1 MDETIDTFEH
11 VKEDKPDPELE
22 ELDGKVHVGDDEI
35 IGLAD
40 AVFTSVSEKLTWLP
54 LGPLHWC
61 RQKIRKENFKLV
73 QKDDIWQF
81 WQWPGQKVDL
91 LDDFKVDLK
100 ALDDNKW
107 IIKDTLTL
115 DTFDTAQYKIEI

>member
-40 AVFTSVSEKLTWLP
+40 AVNTNVSVKLTWLL
-54 LGPLHWC
+54 LGVLNFC
-61 RQKIRKENFKLV
+61 RLKIPKRKPSCAERTTFRSPDSGQGTENLQDGSKL
-73 QKDDIWQF
+73 K
-81 WQWPGQKVDL
+81 L
-91 LDDFKVDLK
+91 N
-100 ALDDNKW
+100 ALDDN
-107 IIKDTLTL
+107 IGIVNDTL
-115 DTFDTAQYKIEI
+115 DTIIIS